1 MFNRLC
7 KSLAGCRA
15 KFSNYKRPIRW
26 GESGQI
32 IMGVVRS
39 GHLVGIIV
47 NLKIVESGD
56 DFEAIKVAQPRA
68 ANSY

>member
-7 KSLAGCRA
+7 KSLTGCRA
-15 KFSNYKRPIRW
+15 KFPDYKRSVGW
-26 GESGQI
+26 WESGQV

-56 DFEAIKVAQPRA
+56 DFEAMKVA
-68 ANSY
+68 